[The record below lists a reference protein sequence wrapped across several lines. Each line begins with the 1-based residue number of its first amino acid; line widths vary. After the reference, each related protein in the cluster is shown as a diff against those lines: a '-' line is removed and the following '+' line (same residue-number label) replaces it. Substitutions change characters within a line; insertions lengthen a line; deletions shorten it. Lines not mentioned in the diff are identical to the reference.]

1 MTWAYYESANRH
13 VLSWESHIH
22 LSWPRSS
29 SSTLGHSLSIY
40 HACMLLKKKNTMHA
54 SVSDFIW
61 ATKTRVSC
69 GIKKQLFL
77 KLISQFAIAL
87 SQATERDKLHQYC
100 LLLLIMRIQ
109 ISKPFERGRFVWW
122 VPMPWLNLLRK
133 LIYST

>member
-1 MTWAYYESANRH
+1 M
-13 VLSWESHIH
+13 
-22 LSWPRSS
+22 
-29 SSTLGHSLSIY
+29 
-40 HACMLLKKKNTMHA
+40 HAFEKKKYTMHA

-109 ISKPFERGRFVWW
+109 ISKPFERGRFVW
-122 VPMPWLNLLRK
+122 
-133 LIYST
+133 